1 MSVIEIT
8 SIIGFFIIAC
18 GLLFTVARLVIGPTS
33 ADRIIALDL
42 LAALAIGF
50 TGVSSVYYSDSVFLD
65 IAIILSLVVFLG
77 TVAFARYLERRGAE

>member
-1 MSVIEIT
+1 MSVLEIT

-18 GLLFTVARLVIGPTS
+18 GLILTVARLVIGPTS

-50 TGVSSVYYSDSVFLD
+50 TGVSSVYYGDSVFLD